1 MPVFIESQNIKL
13 MCSNHKVAKIYCQ
26 NSVVYSSGNIC
37 TYHVDTGAVYQEE
50 VDEGQSCLHP
60 ASFAP
65 EKEGWE
71 FVGWKLSD
79 AAELPAEEEVL
90 MGDDPITLYA
100 LFKQDITLTT
110 VANGTTNRETKPRLY
125 NNGNLANPA
134 FTVSSPSRAG
144 ATFKGWSASAGSTTI
159 SNSSISNLSLAV
171 STTRYAVFTYADYVI
186 TPNASFNPS
195 TGVMTGFCDEFGN
208 RSSPGRPY
216 LWAKGIYGYIAVDCD
231 YPVDIFSGCHTIY
244 FFKYG
249 SITIEGSRWIGVNFK
264 DNEGWLK
271 LNGGGS
277 TVTLL
282 HAKGGHDDYGCGDG
296 INSSSVPINFAWAAT
311 SGSGTLTLTYELGA
325 GSSST
330 TQQNFRV
337 YKFTIHGRTV
347 VG

>member
-1 MPVFIESQNIKL
+1 MSVHIAQRKAKL
-13 MCSNHKVAKIYCQ
+13 YLGNKKVNKIYRGG
-26 NSVVYSSGNIC
+26 VKVYSAGNIC
-37 TYHVDTGAVYQEE
+37 TYHVDTGTTYQEE
-50 VDEGQSCLHP
+50 VDEGASCLSPKSFTP
-60 ASFAP
+60 AKS
-65 EKEGWE
+65 GWV
-71 FVGWKLSD
+71 FVGWRQDTVANSTVLSSKI
-79 AAELPAEEEVL
+79 
-90 MGDDPITLYA
+90 MGDEPLELYA

-159 SNSSISNLSLAV
+159 SNSSILNLSLAV

-195 TGVMTGFCDEFGN
+195 TDAITGFCDEFSN
-208 RSSPGRPY
+208 RHSPGRPY
-216 LWAKGIYGYIAVDCD
+216 AWVKGIYGYISVDCD
-231 YPVDIFSGCHTIY
+231 YPVDIFSGCHTID

-249 SITIEGSRWIGVNFK
+249 SITIEGSRRIGVNFK

-282 HAKGGHDDYGCGDG
+282 HARGGHDDYGYGDG